1 MDNLVFRA
9 PPGLVRYMRVFAA
22 VAACITVGLA
32 AIAYFRVTPLIVVL
46 LLPFTAGLV
55 TALWANVTYPRAF
68 TECSPDGIRASG
80 LFGFR
85 IRNCPWTEVDKISV
99 VNGAGSSTS
108 IMVTRHDGSRFRLGV
123 PSRLAD
129 RAPPLSPGCVR
140 QSIKGTP
147 GATCAVGGAST
158 TVYLSADPVDGEPNV

>member
-9 PPGLVRYMRVFAA
+9 PPGLVRYIRVFAV

-32 AIAYFRVTPLIVVL
+32 AIAYFRLTPLIVVL

-55 TALWANVTYPRAF
+55 TALWANVTYLRAF
-68 TECSPDGIRASG
+68 TEFSPDGIRARG

-123 PSRLAD
+123 PS
-129 RAPPLSPGCVR
+129 SPGNWPDRDFDAKVAQISKYR
-140 QSIKGTP
+140 QEVAP
-147 GATCAVGGAST
+147 HGASG
-158 TVYLSADPVDGEPNV
+158 LPPAD